1 MEDKM
6 THPTPSSE
14 RDAIALKDTII
25 DILVEQSNDTEK
37 CADEIL
43 AIIAARA
50 PSPSSAELIEQCA
63 KVAEDFTTVAHIAY
77 DIKTKVFPSRTSL
90 NVVIANAIRALDATP
105 EMPAPADAWQHIE
118 TAPRDGTP
126 FLCFRPDAKF
136 SAQSEI
142 DLIWYEPSIKTY
154 TMDGDNEV
162 PFAGITHWMPLPM
175 APFHYGKTK

>member
-1 MEDKM
+1 M
-6 THPTPSSE
+6 SE
-14 RDAIALKDTII
+14 RDAIIQII
-25 DILVEQSNDTEK
+25 AEVMTHKAGDIYGVSVAEK
-37 CADEIL
+37 LNLSRAEKAAD

-50 PSPSSAELIEQCA
+50 PSPSSADARMDTSEEVASFVYRLRSMDGMTAFAKDMIWRAAAIIERLA
-63 KVAEDFTTVAHIAY
+63 
-77 DIKTKVFPSRTSL
+77 
-90 NVVIANAIRALDATP
+90 ATP
-105 EMPAPADAWQHIE
+105 AMPAPADAWQHIE

-136 SAQSEI
+136 SAQSGI

-175 APFHYGKTK
+175 APVHYGKTK